1 MIVFKK
7 KFHFC
12 MFLVIILLIC
22 GCTNEDTKTKGINYK
37 VLVDKL
43 EEDVNIVSPL
53 YYQTINGASKVWL
66 WKDKK
71 IVNSSTEDFVYP
83 FFEAFPTEPLKRL
96 EAQLDIHNSIEE
108 EYGQWFFYD
117 NTENYEVFIFDS
129 WNNKENNDKEWQ
141 VFFLNDEL
149 RQITIEK
156 DSIYMEL
163 AGHQVTENE
172 VYIYTSN
179 TEDIIV
185 YKIDVATFEMD
196 KYTIPF
202 SLFKVSDLVMNVDQF
217 FIHDNTFILSTSE
230 FTDSNG
236 KNNNGVFLVYDFN
249 TKKAETIFTDH
260 GIYKVFPY
268 SDEFIVLG
276 SDENYSTYLNF
287 YDREFNL
294 IESKKIDIKSEQGNI
309 YVRKNLWQ
317 INDGKLYGTMSID
330 GMNIDYL
337 VMIDINNAEVLY
349 QMELINDNHT
359 SLYALMDAKYYEIEN
374 GKLTNLRS
382 F

>member
-1 MIVFKK
+1 MIFFKRIP
-7 KFHFC
+7 HFF
-12 MFLVIILLIC
+12 MFLTIVLLIC
-22 GCTNEDTKTKGINYK
+22 GCTNEDTKSKDINYK

-43 EEDVNIVSPL
+43 EEDINIVSPL

-149 RQITIEK
+149 KQITIEK
-156 DSIYMEL
+156 ESIYMEL

-172 VYIYTSN
+172 VYIYSSN
-179 TEDIIV
+179 KEDIIV

-202 SLFKVSDLVMNVDQF
+202 SLFNVSDLIMNVGQF
-217 FIHDNTFILSTSE
+217 FIQDNTFILSTSD

-249 TKKAETIFTDH
+249 TKKAETIFIDH

-268 SDEFIVLG
+268 NDEFIVLS
-276 SDENYSTYLNF
+276 SDENNNTYLKS
-287 YDREFNL
+287 YDQAFNL
-294 IESKKIDIKSEQGNI
+294 IESKKIDIKSEQGSM

-317 INDGKLYGTMSID
+317 VNDDKLYGTMSID
-330 GMNIDYL
+330 GLNIDYL
-337 VMIDINNAEVLY
+337 VVIDINNAEVLY
-349 QMELINDNHT
+349 QMELINVNHK
-359 SLYALMDAKYYEIEN
+359 SQ
-374 GKLTNLRS
+374 
-382 F
+382 